1 MEIGESVLVSS
12 YEQLRRS
19 CSYDGAEIC
28 ELVGIYLLTHL
39 ATMIK
44 KSYCRFYRD
53 DDLVI
58 LRNVNGQQTYKSLKI
73 SFRFRIDIKVVDFL
87 DITFNLN
94 SGTYKPY
101 KQTNDP
107 LLCKSKISNLLP
119 QIISRLPVIFGDIL
133 SRNS

>member
-1 MEIGESVLVSS
+1 
-12 YEQLRRS
+12 
-19 CSYDGAEIC
+19 
-28 ELVGIYLLTHL
+28 
-39 ATMIK
+39 MIK

-58 LRNVNGQQTYKSLKI
+58 LRNVNGQQTYKYLKM
-73 SFRFRIDIKVVDFL
+73 SVRFRIDIKFVDFL

-107 LLCKSKISNLLP
+107 LLYISKISNLLP
-119 QIISRLPVIFGDIL
+119 QIISRLPIIFGDRL
-133 SRNS
+133 SRNP

>member
-1 MEIGESVLVSS
+1 
-12 YEQLRRS
+12 
-19 CSYDGAEIC
+19 
-28 ELVGIYLLTHL
+28 
-39 ATMIK
+39 MIK

-107 LLCKSKISNLLP
+107 LLYKSKISNLLP